1 MLSSVCFLLTLA
13 LAYTNAGEE
22 QIVAGKPAKA
32 CQFPSIVHLL
42 FDTNDGSF
50 ACGGT
55 LLSNRHILTA
65 SHCFAKGTHTI
76 RARIGDIDVEHPS
89 VLTINAESWAMHPR
103 FTDTPMRND
112 VAIIRLE
119 SPVTFSNCIKS
130 SPLPPSNKVY
140 DGKKCIA
147 AGWGALG
154 EGKHGPATLHHVAM
168 PVINHE
174 QCKKT
179 MSYADLQKQHLCA
192 GDFKDGGPSTCMGD
206 SGGPLYCPD
215 RGTMVVAGITSFG
228 YGCEF
233 HAAIFTDVSYYRQW
247 ILDTMEML
255 D

>member
-154 EGKHGPATLHHVAM
+154 DGKHGPATLHHVAM

-228 YGCEF
+228 YGCYPGSF
-233 HAAIFTDVSYYRQW
+233 MQ
-247 ILDTMEML
+247 
-255 D
+255 